1 MTKQLDLFDVF
12 SQPDYMIYSEVFP
25 QVDNITLLQELCK
38 NGYLLSENKG
48 RWTIYHLNKNYHNI
62 DDLNNRTSNMD
73 SSKVDTSKVD
83 TSNVDSSNVDSS
95 NMDTSN
101 VDSSNV
107 DSSNMDSS
115 NMDSSKVDTSNM
127 DSSNVDTSNMD
138 SSNMDSSNMDS
149 SNVDSH
155 DVGIKKKIG
164 YDDLS
169 DLIQN
174 ICQLEYKTSVEIAQS
189 VNRDEKYLKN
199 DILPRM
205 LKEEKLFKLYAKYH
219 PHQKYISKK

>member
-1 MTKQLDLFDVF
+1 
-12 SQPDYMIYSEVFP
+12 
-25 QVDNITLLQELCK
+25 
-38 NGYLLSENKG
+38 
-48 RWTIYHLNKNYHNI
+48 
-62 DDLNNRTSNMD
+62 
-73 SSKVDTSKVD
+73 
-83 TSNVDSSNVDSS
+83 
-95 NMDTSN
+95 
-101 VDSSNV
+101 
-107 DSSNMDSS
+107 
-115 NMDSSKVDTSNM
+115 
-127 DSSNVDTSNMD
+127 TSNMD